1 MGRLP
6 TPDAVAQA
14 ALATLALPSTRA
26 RLGAKAERYAREVW
40 CAMQARHRSGDRVPG
55 GGDRQ
60 ETGRPGS
67 AHPICQDASDH
78 DS

>member
-6 TPDAVAQA
+6 TPDAAAQA

-26 RLGAKAERYAREVW
+26 RLGAKAERYARDVW
-40 CAMQARHRSGDRVPG
+40 RAMQARHRSAEGVQGAGEAMD
-55 GGDRQ
+55 
-60 ETGRPGS
+60 TGADPCRHPMCPS
-67 AHPICQDASDH
+67 ANDA